1 MSTVQKATAS
11 QPADTVAPR
20 LQVSVRLL
28 LDHFALDVEFTTRAR
43 ALGVFGPS
51 GAGKTSVLRA
61 IAGLEGQAQGRIR
74 LDQEVWLD
82 SAAGTRVPPERRAIG
97 YLPQDG
103 LLFPN
108 QDVRGNLLAGA
119 ARARR
124 EGRHVEELFD
134 TTCQLL
140 ELAPLLDRH
149 VATLS
154 GGERQRV
161 ALGRA
166 ICSGP
171 RLLLLDEPL
180 ASLDLP
186 LRRRVLPFLRR
197 VRQQLEIPMLL
208 VSHDPVEVQA
218 LCDEVVA
225 VRRGAVI
232 AHGEVR
238 DVLTDAEVL
247 PFAGQSGFDNV
258 IPCTLIEHGAGTSI
272 VRLGDEDAGRLTVPK
287 ASGATGEERLL
298 RIPARDIIV
307 AINRPAGLSAR
318 NVVSATIVRIRSDGD
333 LRMLVAE
340 VGNAAPELAA
350 VVTGEACSALDLK
363 VGQRVYLIIKTASC
377 DLYDSERE
385 GQRE

>member
-1 MSTVQKATAS
+1 MTRRQTTPATGAGMPQLHVNVQV
-11 QPADTVAPR
+11 P
-20 LQVSVRLL
+20 
-28 LDHFALDVEFTTRAR
+28 LDHFDLAVEFSTRAR
-43 ALGVFGPS
+43 SVGLFGPS

-61 IAGLEGQAQGRIR
+61 IAGLETRAQGQIS
-74 LDQEVWLD
+74 LGDEVWLD
-82 SAAGTRVPPERRAIG
+82 SDSGIQVAPEGRAIG

-108 QDVRGNLLAGA
+108 HDVRGNLLAGA
-119 ARARR
+119 TRARR
-124 EGRHVEELFD
+124 QGRRVKQLFD
-134 TTCQLL
+134 TTCRLL
-140 ELAPLLDRH
+140 ELGPLLERE

-180 ASLDLP
+180 ASLDLQ

-197 VRQQLEIPMLL
+197 VREQLEIPMLL

-218 LCDEVVA
+218 LCSELVA
-225 VRRGAVI
+225 MRRGTIV

-247 PFAGQSGFDNV
+247 PFGAHDGFDNV
-258 IPCTLIEHGAGTSI
+258 VACSVLEHGAGTST
-272 VRLGDEDAGRLTVPK
+272 VRLGESSDRQLTVP
-287 ASGATGEERLL
+287 ATGGVRGDQRLL

-307 AINRPAGLSAR
+307 AIQPPIGLSAR
-318 NVVSATIVRIRSDGD
+318 NVVPATIGRIRSDGD
-333 LRMLVAE
+333 LRLVVADL
-340 VGNAAPELAA
+340 GDDGPDLAA
-350 VVTGEACSALDLK
+350 VVTSEACGALGLE
-363 VGQRVYLIIKTASC
+363 VGQQVYLIIKTASC
-377 DLYDSERE
+377 DLYE
-385 GQRE
+385 GTGQESNG

>member
-1 MSTVQKATAS
+1 MSTAGRGATS
-11 QPADTVAPR
+11 GSADTATPL
-20 LQVSVRLL
+20 LQVSVRLP
-28 LDHFALDVEFTTRAR
+28 LDHFDLEVDFATRAR
-43 ALGVFGPS
+43 AVGVFGPS

-61 IAGLEGQAQGRIR
+61 IAGLEDRARGRIS
-74 LDQEVWLD
+74 LGDEVWLD
-82 SAAGTRVPPERRAIG
+82 SAAGTWVPPERRAIG

-134 TTCQLL
+134 TTCRLL
-140 ELAPLLDRH
+140 ELTALLDRN

-180 ASLDLP
+180 ASIDQP

-197 VRQQLEIPMLL
+197 VREQLEIPMLL

-218 LCDEVVA
+218 LCDDLVAMQRGVVVA
-225 VRRGAVI
+225 N
-232 AHGEVR
+232 GEVR

-247 PFAGQSGFDNV
+247 PFSGHEGFDNV
-258 IPCTLIEHGAGTSI
+258 VHCTLLEHGAGTST
-272 VRLGDEDAGRLTVPK
+272 VQLGETGAARLTVPK
-287 ASGATGEERLL
+287 TSGAAGDSRLL
-298 RIPARDIIV
+298 RVPARDIIV
-307 AINRPAGLSAR
+307 AINRPVGLSAR
-318 NVVSATIVRIRSDGD
+318 NVVPATIVRIRSDGD

-340 VGNAAPELAA
+340 LGNGSPELAA
-350 VVTGEACSALDLK
+350 VVTSEACSALGLE
-363 VGQRVYLIIKTASC
+363 VGQHVYMIIKTASC
-377 DLYDSERE
+377 DLYDSPQESQSE
-385 GQRE
+385 